1 MCIYIINPYIIYIL
15 IHTHTHTYTY
25 IIMYHMHHII
35 YIYIYIYI
43 YYVIYNVRSKLIK
56 ARCQNI
62 FENV

>member
-15 IHTHTHTYTY
+15 IHTHTYTY
-25 IIMYHMHHII
+25 IIMYHMHHI
-35 YIYIYIYI
+35 IYIYIYI

>member
-1 MCIYIINPYIIYIL
+1 MKNKFMCIYIINPYIIYIL
-15 IHTHTHTYTY
+15 IHTHTYTY

-35 YIYIYIYI
+35 YIYIYIY
-43 YYVIYNVRSKLIK
+43 NVRSKLIK

>member
-1 MCIYIINPYIIYIL
+1 MKNKFMCIYIINPYIIYIL
-15 IHTHTHTYTY
+15 IHTHTYTY
-25 IIMYHMHHII
+25 IIMYHMHHI
-35 YIYIYIYI
+35 IYIYI